1 MKARVK
7 WIEGLTMVGESGSGH
22 AVVMDGAPEFGGRD
36 LGVRPMEM
44 LLLGMGGCTQIDVL
58 MILRKGRHDVRSVEV
73 EIEAERAEE
82 HPKVFTKIHAH
93 FRIGGR
99 ELPEKA
105 VARAIELSA
114 EKYCSASLMLAAV
127 AEISHDFEIFEA

>member
-7 WIEGLTMVGESGSGH
+7 WSEGLTMIGESGSGH

-44 LLLGMGGCTQIDVL
+44 LLLGLGGCTQIDVL
-58 MILRKGRHDVRSVEV
+58 MILKKGRHDVRSVEV

-82 HPKVFTKIHAH
+82 HPKVFTKIHAR

-99 ELPEKA
+99 AIPEKA

-114 EKYCSASLMLAAV
+114 EKYCSASIMLGAT
-127 AEISHDFEIFEA
+127 AEISHDFEVFEA